1 MVIGLDVGGTNIK
14 GVLIDG
20 RKIVAR
26 IKIATKSRTDKNML
40 VGQIFDCIN
49 NLKDRISKIEKIGI
63 AIAGP
68 IDFEKQQVLNPPNLV
83 ALRGLKLGKLIR
95 DRFGIKTIIDHD
107 VNCFVLAE
115 AILGAGKNYKSVFGI
130 TLGTGVGGGMVINK
144 KIYHGAHGSS
154 GEVGHMTIE
163 KNGRRC
169 GCGNKGCLEPYICDA
184 GIKQTA
190 KEIFKK
196 QIDSLR
202 VFDDLAKKGDRRAI
216 KLYETVGKYLGIG
229 LANVVD
235 TINPEVIVV
244 GGGIMRAGKFILAPA
259 KKEMKKNI
267 LSQGAKKTKIFKSK
281 LGKFSGAIG
290 ATLLNL

>member
-202 VFDDLAKKGDRRAI
+202 VFDDLAKKGDERAI

>member
-281 LGKFSGAIG
+281 LGKFAGAIG